1 MSGNN
6 SSQFS
11 KSIITP
17 EIKEQVKARTSLVEL
32 IRPSVPDLKKKGKYF
47 WGCCPFHRE
56 KTPSFHVR
64 EAEGNYYCFGCGASG
79 DAISFTMEMQG
90 LEFPA
95 AVQELAERVGVV
107 LEYEQVDPVAA
118 QQKEDGF
125 AVLEAANAFYQSKYA
140 SSASATYV
148 HDKRALS
155 AETVST
161 FNMGHAPDDWRQ
173 LLHHLQQAGYSAE
186 LIEKTG
192 LCKTSDKA
200 KASASKSEPYDV
212 FRGRLMFPIRD
223 LKQRVVGFGGRRLNN
238 DEKSG
243 PKYLNSPDTP
253 FFNKGYML
261 YNLER
266 AHDVIRRTGQALLVE
281 GYMDVIALW
290 QAGIHTAVA
299 PLGTAITAEQ
309 VALLWRYC
317 QTPTVCLDGDSAG
330 QAAAVRV
337 AKRVLP
343 IIEPGKTLK
352 FTFLADGED
361 PDTYIKKFGREAF
374 LKAINSTLTLEE
386 VLWRDLTDGVDLTVA
401 DSRAAVDAG
410 ISSLM
415 NDVANGTLKT
425 HLRRALKDKLWQAG
439 RAGDNKGFSKNGKP
453 KAIGPATAKAGF
465 LPDVGSVGA
474 ARQMLALVCAQPEIL
489 VEFEESFFEISF
501 NNQED
506 KQVFNEIVRFLTREG
521 VAPADIR
528 PYLLDGAGENHVQH
542 LLGLVP
548 EDELNDL
555 SVASAAF
562 RRLFNHEQLQTARR
576 AQKDAALKGLQS
588 GGSLDT
594 WERMKQLR
602 AQGRKK

>member
-1 MSGNN
+1 MSGQSNF
-6 SSQFS
+6 Q

-17 EIKEQVKARTSLVEL
+17 EIKEQIKTRTSLVEL
-32 IRPSVPDLKKKGKYF
+32 VRASVPDLKKKGKYF
-47 WGCCPFHRE
+47 WGCCPFHGE

-79 DAISFTMEMQG
+79 DAISFVMETQG

-95 AVQELAERVGVV
+95 AVKDLAERVGVV
-107 LEYEQVDPVAA
+107 LEYQKVDPVAE

-125 AVLEAANAFYQSKYA
+125 AVLTAAAAFYEKQYP

-148 HDKRALS
+148 TEKRALIPD
-155 AETVST
+155 TVNT
-161 FNMGHAPDDWRQ
+161 FTMGHAPDDWRQ

-192 LCKTSDKA
+192 LCKTSDKGG
-200 KASASKSEPYDV
+200 EPYDV
-212 FRGRLMFPIRD
+212 FRGRLMFPILD
-223 LKQRVVGFGGRRLNN
+223 LKKRVVGFGGRRLSN
-238 DEKSG
+238 DEKAG

-266 AHDVIRRTGQALLVE
+266 AHDTIRRTGQALLVE

-299 PLGTAITAEQ
+299 PLGTAVTSEQ

-317 QTPTVCLDGDSAG
+317 PAPTVCLDGDSAG

-337 AKRVLP
+337 AKRVLS

-361 PDTYIKKFGREAF
+361 PDTYISKFGREAF
-374 LKAINSTLTLEE
+374 LSAINSTLTLEE
-386 VLWRDLTDGVDLTVA
+386 VLWRDLTDGIDLTVA

-410 ISSLM
+410 ISALM
-415 NDVANGTLKT
+415 NDVTNATIKT

-439 RAGDNKGFSKNGKP
+439 KTGGKGAYNNGKAKP
-453 KAIGPATAKAGF
+453 VAPATAKASF
-465 LPDVGSVGA
+465 LPNVGA
-474 ARQMLALVCAQPEIL
+474 VGVARQMLALVCAQPKIL
-489 VEFEESFFEISF
+489 EEFEESFFEISF

-506 KQVFNEIVRFLTREG
+506 KQVFNEIVRLLTREG
-521 VAPADIR
+521 VVAADVQ
-528 PYLLDGAGENHVQH
+528 PYLLEGAAESHVQH
-542 LLGLVP
+542 LLSLVP
-548 EDELNDL
+548 TEELNDA
-555 SVASAAF
+555 SVAQAAF
-562 RRLFNHEQLQTARR
+562 KRLFNHQQLQTARR
-576 AQKDAALKGLQS
+576 VQKEAGLKGLQT

-602 AQGRKK
+602 AQKQNVRRQTIKD